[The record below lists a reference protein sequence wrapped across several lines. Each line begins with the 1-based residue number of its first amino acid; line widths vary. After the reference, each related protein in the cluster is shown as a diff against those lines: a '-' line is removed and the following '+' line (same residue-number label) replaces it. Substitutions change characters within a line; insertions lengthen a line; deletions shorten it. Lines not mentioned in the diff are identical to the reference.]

1 MRLFVRMMACHR
13 FMRHGHLFCVQID
26 RLYGWK
32 SAPDTPV
39 RDAFKR
45 QKDFVM
51 KEFEQRSEA
60 VFLQLNEQVSR
71 LCNCKIQVQDVRCRM
86 LSVTA
91 LLQCQLMYL

>member
-1 MRLFVRMMACHR
+1 MPAHSCASVWFSHAEHHR
-13 FMRHGHLFCVQID
+13 DVWSLLLLLLLPPLQID

-51 KEFEQRSEA
+51 KEFEQRSEQ
-60 VFLQLNEQVSR
+60 VFLQLNEQVG
-71 LCNCKIQVQDVRCRM
+71 VFV
-86 LSVTA
+86 VGGA
-91 LLQCQLMYL
+91 VGLLFVVVCG

>member
-1 MRLFVRMMACHR
+1 MSSI

-60 VFLQLNEQVSR
+60 VFLQLNEQVGW
-71 LCNCKIQVQDVRCRM
+71 LCNCKI
-86 LSVTA
+86 
-91 LLQCQLMYL
+91 

>member
-1 MRLFVRMMACHR
+1 MHTTQFDHAVCLPAC
-13 FMRHGHLFCVQID
+13 LLLASAQID

-51 KEFEQRSEA
+51 KEFDTRSEQ
-60 VFLQLNEQVSR
+60 VFLQLNEQVG
-71 LCNCKIQVQDVRCRM
+71 
-86 LSVTA
+86 
-91 LLQCQLMYL
+91 

>member
-1 MRLFVRMMACHR
+1 MWL
-13 FMRHGHLFCVQID
+13 QID

-51 KEFEQRSEA
+51 KEFEQRSEQ
-60 VFLQLNEQVSR
+60 VFLQLNEQV
-71 LCNCKIQVQDVRCRM
+71 CGQQNKGVCQTK
-86 LSVTA
+86 TA
-91 LLQCQLMYL
+91 SWRSCIH